1 MAFKIFQQHMFAGT
15 IVIKYDFF
23 FSELPHVTSIEWV
36 TLTLTIMSHINS
48 KCKPYGFF
56 PPLLLR
62 MASCYFLN
70 ADLNL
75 NPAQHLNIFLGWG
88 TVCLK
93 VSVEKPELVVITCTK
108 LKYILC
114 HRFPV

>member
-1 MAFKIFQQHMFAGT
+1 MFAGT